1 MASGM
6 QVYLTEVS
14 TSYMN
19 FNPKLQTGFNSQIP
33 DQL

>member
-19 FNPKLQTGFNSQIP
+19 FNSKLQMGFNSQIP